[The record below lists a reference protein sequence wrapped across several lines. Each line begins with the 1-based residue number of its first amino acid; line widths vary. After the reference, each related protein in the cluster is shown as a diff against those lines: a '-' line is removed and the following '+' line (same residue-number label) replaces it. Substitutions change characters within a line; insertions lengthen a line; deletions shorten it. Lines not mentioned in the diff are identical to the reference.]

1 MRQVQFQFTPLR
13 EGRHDGFITLYR
25 NNSISIHAPPR
36 GATNQHHAQQEHR
49 GFQFTPLREGRRKH
63 RPQHPDERDISIHA
77 PPRGAT
83 MPSPSVTASTNF
95 NSRPSA
101 RGDPH
106 GTNLP
111 NSFFIS
117 IHAPP
122 RGATHFVS
130 SYGSVLQ
137 FQFTPLREGRLRH
150 CNRLC
155 AAGDFNS
162 RPSARGDRCSRR
174 SFGLMGY
181 FNSRPSARGDMEASV
196 ELFASRMNFNS
207 RPSARGDPAA
217 PVCPRPSRP
226 HFNSRPSARGDWR
239 CWEKEPTREEFQ
251 FTPLRE
257 GRRTGAGCCSCRWR

>member
-1 MRQVQFQFTPLR
+1 MARRTCAKSNF
-13 EGRHDGFITLYR
+13 
-25 NNSISIHAPPR
+25 NSRPSAR
-36 GATNQHHAQQEHR
+36 GDTMALSRYTATIV
-49 GFQFTPLREGRRKH
+49 FQFTPLREGRRKH

-137 FQFTPLREGRLRH
+137 FQFTPLREGR
-150 CNRLC
+150 
-155 AAGDFNS
+155 
-162 RPSARGDRCSRR
+162 
-174 SFGLMGY
+174 
-181 FNSRPSARGDMEASV
+181 
-196 ELFASRMNFNS
+196 
-207 RPSARGDPAA
+207 PADKA
-217 PVCPRPSRP
+217 NHNLP
-226 HFNSRPSARGDWR
+226 AL
-239 CWEKEPTREEFQ
+239 FQ

-257 GRRTGAGCCSCRWR
+257 GRHAK

>member
-1 MRQVQFQFTPLR
+1 MSPTSYQAALPRVIPSLLSATLIIIPYSNGFVNRVRKVFLQRKQRMKTRLLTFFPESQQARQFTPLREGRQSANVSVQVINQFQFTPLR
-13 EGRHDGFITLYR
+13 EGRQPRNRQARCSAHFNSRSSARGDLSEYR
-25 NNSISIHAPPR
+25 V
-36 GATNQHHAQQEHR
+36 
-49 GFQFTPLREGRRKH
+49 RRILI
-63 RPQHPDERDISIHA
+63 ISIHA

-137 FQFTPLREGRLRH
+137 FQFTPLREGR
-150 CNRLC
+150 
-155 AAGDFNS
+155 
-162 RPSARGDRCSRR
+162 
-174 SFGLMGY
+174 
-181 FNSRPSARGDMEASV
+181 
-196 ELFASRMNFNS
+196 
-207 RPSARGDPAA
+207 PADKA
-217 PVCPRPSRP
+217 NHNLP
-226 HFNSRPSARGDWR
+226 AL
-239 CWEKEPTREEFQ
+239 FQ

-257 GRRTGAGCCSCRWR
+257 GRHAK

>member
-1 MRQVQFQFTPLR
+1 MALSRYT
-13 EGRHDGFITLYR
+13 
-25 NNSISIHAPPR
+25 
-36 GATNQHHAQQEHR
+36 ATIV
-49 GFQFTPLREGRRKH
+49 FQFTPLREGRRKH

-137 FQFTPLREGRLRH
+137 FQFTPLREGRR
-150 CNRLC
+150 
-155 AAGDFNS
+155 AAAAQSSAAINISIHAPPRGATSDAGRSLQSSNISIHAPPRGATITCERRYPISNISIHAPPRGATLYGTQFEELHVHFNS
-162 RPSARGDRCSRR
+162 RPSARGDTRR
-174 SFGLMGY
+174 ARLSGQRRGY
-181 FNSRPSARGDMEASV
+181 FNSRPSARGDLSRSAAIAQR
-196 ELFASRMNFNS
+196 FA
-207 RPSARGDPAA
+207 
-217 PVCPRPSRP
+217 
-226 HFNSRPSARGDWR
+226 
-239 CWEKEPTREEFQ
+239 FQ

-257 GRRTGAGCCSCRWR
+257 GRPM